1 MSARSYTLKPISS
14 NSNEISPIRTE
25 WKLNCASRPTMSEYL
40 TTHHPPKIHLEEFRE
55 KVFFFKKKNLISMYA
70 TGFHHTHYSLIYPW
84 FYNCKSLCF
93 IHRHLSFLFLA
104 PYYSFFSSSFITNK

>member
-40 TTHHPPKIHLEEFRE
+40 TTPHPPKIHLEEFRE
-55 KVFFFKKKNLISMYA
+55 KVIFFKKKKFNLNVRYRIPSYPLFSNIS
-70 TGFHHTHYSLIYPW
+70 LV
-84 FYNCKSLCF
+84 LQ
-93 IHRHLSFLFLA
+93 L
-104 PYYSFFSSSFITNK
+104 